1 MFCGKMKAFTLGFD
15 DGVIQDRRLVSIL
28 NKYGIKCT
36 FFLNSE
42 RFGCKSE
49 RDFDGVVVDTSR
61 VDESEVRELYRGHEI
76 ASHTLTH
83 PSLATIPIE
92 EAERQVVIDCENLA
106 KISEYDITGLA
117 YPCGSVNDEVI
128 KMLREKTD
136 VKYARWNGESL
147 SFEPPTELL
156 KLNYTARFTND
167 VIFDLAR
174 EFIDLKPETPKIFSI
189 FGHAYEFD
197 AFSSWDR
204 LEEFCRLI
212 SGHDDIYYA
221 CARDCFLKG
230 E

>member
-1 MFCGKMKAFTLGFD
+1 MFGGKMKAFTLGFD

-61 VDESEVRELYRGHEI
+61 VDASEVRELYRGHEI

-106 KISEYDITGLA
+106 KISDYDITGLA

-128 KMLREKTD
+128 RMLRERTGI
-136 VKYARWNGESL
+136 KYARWNGESL

-167 VIFDLAR
+167 VIFDLAH

>member
-1 MFCGKMKAFTLGFD
+1 MFGGKMKAFTLGFD

-61 VDESEVRELYRGHEI
+61 VDASEVRELYRGHEI

-106 KISEYDITGLA
+106 KISDYDITGLA

-147 SFEPPTELL
+147 SFDPPTELL

-197 AFSSWDR
+197 IHDTWEQM
-204 LEEFCRLI
+204 EEFLKMMSRR
-212 SGHDDIYYA
+212 DDICY
-221 CARDCFLKG
+221 CTNRI
-230 E
+230 